1 MDIFYL
7 GGIIGVVFI
16 LIAFIIGN
24 YNDLDKRTKADEI
37 FNLLGSLLLLAYAID
52 GGLLPFVILNAIW
65 AGWSV
70 WLLIPKKRL

>member
-7 GGIIGVVFI
+7 AGIAGVVCI

-37 FNLLGSLLLLAYAID
+37 FNLVGSLLLLGYAID
-52 GGLLPFVILNAIW
+52 GMLWPFIVLNSIW